1 HRRDSAGRRR
11 SGRWG
16 AGRGRCRGIRGRG
29 GRTAHRRSH
38 RPRHRL
44 GREAA
49 AGAGGDRS
57 SRRHHDRG
65 RRTMII
71 LSIDTSQA
79 ASVALV
85 DTDSGEVIAAE
96 AAEDRRRH
104 VEFIGPALVRVL
116 AAEARPELVVV
127 GIGPGPFTGLRVGIA
142 AGIAAGQARGIP
154 VRGLLS
160 HSAIAEEL
168 VLASD
173 DADATGTATAAN
185 ATAGTGRPMLI
196 GSDARRREVYFSVY
210 DGLDASL
217 TAGPFVAEPAEVAAV
232 LAAHGFAFEESGT
245 GHESESTVG
254 LTPIGHRCGR
264 GFVLYPE
271 PLGAPTHET
280 ITDPRAEFLAFAAA
294 RELTAGRE
302 LSEPVPEYLREPDAK
317 ATPAR

>member
-1 HRRDSAGRRR
+1 
-11 SGRWG
+11 
-16 AGRGRCRGIRGRG
+16 
-29 GRTAHRRSH
+29 
-38 RPRHRL
+38 
-44 GREAA
+44 
-49 AGAGGDRS
+49 
-57 SRRHHDRG
+57 
-65 RRTMII
+65 MII

-104 VEFIGPALVRVL
+104 VEFIGPALARVL

-173 DADATGTATAAN
+173 DADAAGTATAAN
-185 ATAGTGRPMLI
+185 ATAGSGRSVLI
-196 GSDARRREVYFSVY
+196 ASDARRREVYFSVY

-232 LAAHGFAFEESGT
+232 LAAHGFDIDESGT
-245 GHESESTVG
+245 GHESTAG

-264 GFVLYPE
+264 GFVLYPDA
-271 PLGAPTHET
+271 LGAPTHET
-280 ITDPRAEFLAFAAA
+280 ITDPRAEFLALAAA
-294 RELTAGRE
+294 RELTAGRG
-302 LSEPVPEYLREPDAK
+302 LSEPIPEYLREPDAK
-317 ATPAR
+317 ATPARESSLR

>member
-1 HRRDSAGRRR
+1 
-11 SGRWG
+11 
-16 AGRGRCRGIRGRG
+16 
-29 GRTAHRRSH
+29 
-38 RPRHRL
+38 
-44 GREAA
+44 
-49 AGAGGDRS
+49 
-57 SRRHHDRG
+57 
-65 RRTMII
+65 MII

-104 VEFIGPALVRVL
+104 VEFIGPALARVL

-142 AGIAAGQARGIP
+142 AGIAAGQARTIP

-168 VLASD
+168 VLAAD
-173 DADATGTATAAN
+173 DADATGTAS
-185 ATAGTGRPMLI
+185 GSPSDGRPVLI
-196 GSDARRREVYFSVY
+196 ASDARRREVYFSVY

-232 LAAHGFAFEESGT
+232 LAAHGFDIDESGT
-245 GHESESTVG
+245 GHESTAG

-280 ITDPRAEFLAFAAA
+280 ITDPRAEFLARAAA
-294 RELTAGRE
+294 RELTAGRG
-302 LSEPVPEYLREPDAK
+302 LSEPIPEYLREPDAK
-317 ATPAR
+317 ATPARESSLR